1 MKISYLQEGYFNN
14 PEQARKKKELE
25 KSKSAADRLS
35 VAATNMYNTGVLNV
49 LNEVISKYNISMF
62 PSDLLSRQQYFSLKS
77 AIERPEMPYCF
88 VSRTDNTKIE
98 KINHSGNEVELVI
111 RTNLDLTF
119 SELTS
124 DYSEVKINVGYIER
138 GVILREDDMDLYKK
152 YFVARLKSSLNH
164 EVDLG
169 HFDEYGKAASNML
182 DSSKIIINRINLY
195 DESCKD
201 LYLVPAERCK
211 VIEQNGFGTYLPIPS
226 TVFEGWTQMSI
237 FKAVKT
243 VCQYFNFCNTGD
255 LYFKH
260 IFSIH
265 GEADMKILNSP
276 KISKYCDN
284 FVNTILSLGIKKF
297 YTFLDEV
304 SFESSQQYNNY
315 KPITYNDFATR
326 KERMQIARWM
336 FARENAVKNK
346 QYEIEQVEREIVI
359 PKSLLHANKETGDL
373 TAQDDFTSV
382 DQEITVIAHVHI
394 KLAGIKETI
403 AARMHMHLA
412 NGKHVYDDETT
423 QFLHSDLY
431 TTDMGVNTLKLGEET
446 IEGMKRTV
454 QKFPGNP
461 DFPWLPT
468 CDLRFT
474 DLMLE
479 QLAQREYFI
488 NRVKN
493 LTNEDEKEL
502 FKAGSDFADILYYEA
517 TESNEAK

>member
-1 MKISYLQEGYFNN
+1 MIIKLLEGYFNN

-35 VAATNMYNTGVLNV
+35 ATATNMYNTGVLNV
-49 LNEVISKYNISMF
+49 LNEVISKYNISIF
-62 PSDLLSRQQYFSLKS
+62 PTDLLSRQQYFSLER
-77 AIERPEMPYCF
+77 AIERPQMPYCF
-88 VSRTDNTKIE
+88 TSRTDNTKIE
-98 KINHSGNEVELVI
+98 RVNYEGDKLELVV
-111 RTNLDLTF
+111 RTNLDLTY
-119 SELTS
+119 SEITS

-152 YFVARLKSSLNH
+152 YFVARLKCSLKH

-169 HFDEYGKAASNML
+169 HFDEYGKAACDML
-182 DSSKIIINRINLY
+182 ESKVIINKINLY

-201 LYLVPAERCK
+201 LYLVPAERVK
-211 VIEQNGFGTYLPIPS
+211 VTEQDGFGTYLPIPS

-237 FKAVKT
+237 FKAVKR
-243 VCQYFNFCNTGD
+243 VCECFNFCNTDD

-260 IFSIH
+260 IFNIH

-284 FVNTILSLGIKKF
+284 FIETVLSLGIKKF

-315 KPITYNDFATR
+315 KQITFNDFATR

-336 FARENAVKNK
+336 FARENALKNK
-346 QYEIEQVEREIVI
+346 QYEIEKVEREIVI
-359 PKSLLHANKETGDL
+359 PKSLLHINKETGDL
-373 TAQDDFTSV
+373 TAQDDFTSI
-382 DQEITVIAHVHI
+382 DQDVTVIAHVHI

-403 AARMHMHLA
+403 AARMHMHVA
-412 NGKHVYDDETT
+412 NGKHVYGDENT
-423 QFLHSDLY
+423 QSLRDDLY

-446 IEGMKRTV
+446 IEGMRRTV

-474 DLMLE
+474 DIMLE
-479 QLAQREYFI
+479 QISQREYFI

-493 LTNEDEKEL
+493 LSKEDEKEL
-502 FKAGSDFADILYYEA
+502 FKVGSDFADILYYEA
-517 TESNEAK
+517 TESNEA